1 MANYPGP
8 SLAALIADRD
18 HLLLDFDGPVCRL
31 FAALPAPG
39 IAASLL
45 DILPLALA
53 DQVRSTDPHQ
63 VLREVHIR
71 APELTDPVE
80 SSLSEYEVLA
90 AVSAAPTPSALHLML
105 AARRCGWTVSIVTN
119 NSATAVEAY
128 LARHRAERHVDAIAG
143 RRSEAIDELKP
154 HPALVLEALDATGG
168 HPSRAILVGNSPSD
182 IEAAHRAGAAAVGFV
197 DRPPKWR
204 SLSSAD
210 ALVTT
215 IKAIV
220 ATIEGCTVQPRPSSD
235 PS

>member
-1 MANYPGP
+1 M
-8 SLAALIADRD
+8 LFADRD

-31 FAALPAPG
+31 FAGLPAPS

-45 DILPLALA
+45 GLLPLALA

-63 VLREVHIR
+63 VLRGVHVR
-71 APELTDPVE
+71 APELTDSVE
-80 SSLSEYEVLA
+80 RSLTEYEMLA
-90 AVSAAPTPSALHLML
+90 AAAAAPTPSALHLML
-105 AARRCGWTVSIVTN
+105 AARRCGRTVSIVTN

-128 LARHRAERHVDAIAG
+128 LARHRAEGHVDAIAG

-154 HPALVLEALDATGG
+154 HPALVLEALAATGG
-168 HPSRAILVGNSPSD
+168 HPSRGILVGNSPSD

-197 DRPPKWR
+197 DRPSKWR

-215 IKAIV
+215 IEAIV
-220 ATIEGCTVQPRPSSD
+220 TAIAGYMAQPRSSSEPS
-235 PS
+235 

>member
-1 MANYPGP
+1 MASHPGP
-8 SLAALIADRD
+8 SLASLFADRD

-31 FAALPAPG
+31 FAGLPAPS

-45 DILPLALA
+45 NLLPLALA

-63 VLREVHIR
+63 VLRRVHVR
-71 APELTDPVE
+71 APELTDSVE
-80 SSLSEYEVLA
+80 SSLTEYETLA
-90 AVSAAPTPSALHLML
+90 AASAAPTPSALHLML
-105 AARRCGWTVSIVTN
+105 AARRDGRTVSIVTN

-143 RRSEAIDELKP
+143 RRPQAIDELKP

-182 IEAAHRAGAAAVGFV
+182 IEAARRAGAAAVGFV
-197 DRPPKWR
+197 DRPSKWR

-215 IKAIV
+215 IQSIV
-220 ATIEGCTVQPRPSSD
+220 TAIEGPTSRPHPAS
-235 PS
+235 P